1 MNDWLARLLFFCKI
15 EFSFSNLTILT
26 TLLMRLKSL
35 IAFAFS
41 CFFVFKVIAQKSPAK
56 FGNVSEK
63 DFANKIYPIDS
74 NASAVVIADIGSSEI
89 VGNSKSWFSL
99 EFKYY
104 RRVHILNKNGYDE
117 ANVEIPLYNDGDNE
131 EKLDNVK
138 AVTYNL
144 VNGKVVETKLDK
156 GGIFKDKL
164 DKHRTIKKF
173 TLPDIKEGS
182 IIEYQYTVSSDFLF
196 NLQPWTFQGQAPV
209 LWSEYNLRIPEFFGY
224 VFLTQGYRQY
234 DIYDKKDAR
243 TDFRI
248 QESRSA
254 GATENLNFAAN
265 VSDYRWVMK
274 NVPALKTEAFTSTL
288 KNHIAKIEFQL
299 SDYRYPLDPKP
310 VMSSWSKFSEDLL
323 KAEFFG
329 NSLDKNNGWLGDVM
343 NPLIAGS
350 SNNLE
355 KAKKIYAYVR
365 DNLTCTS
372 HSASDLDQPLRNV
385 LKTRNGTVAEIN
397 LLLIAML
404 KYVHIN
410 ADPVVLS
417 TRSHGYTNPIYPI
430 WSKFNYVICD
440 ATIDNKTYFLDAS
453 EPRLGFGKLTPDCY
467 NGHARIINA
476 DATPIEFL
484 SDSLLE
490 RKNTSLIAFI
500 NSKGEIE
507 GSLQQQPG
515 YYESHEIREKIKE
528 KGKDEFFKDV
538 KKVFTNDM
546 QLISSQVDSLDNLEE
561 NIAISYSFKLNQ
573 DKEDIMYINPMFGEG
588 YKENPFKSAE
598 RFYPVE
604 MPYTIDETY
613 SFNMVIPEGYMLD
626 ELPKSLIAK
635 LNEEG
640 DGRFEYRISES
651 MGNISM
657 RCRLQLKRAFYAP
670 EEYEMLREFFNFIVT
685 KETEQIVLK
694 KKK

>member
-1 MNDWLARLLFFCKI
+1 
-15 EFSFSNLTILT
+15 
-26 TLLMRLKSL
+26 MRLKSL

-41 CFFVFKVIAQKSPAK
+41 CFLAFKVIAQKSPAK

-63 DFANKIYPIDS
+63 DFSNKIYSIDS

-173 TLPDIKEGS
+173 TLPDVKEGS
-182 IIEYQYTVSSDFLF
+182 IIEYQYTVFSDFLF

-234 DIYDKKDAR
+234 DISDKKDTR

-248 QESRSA
+248 QETRGA
-254 GATENLNFAAN
+254 GATESLNFAAN

-274 NVPALKTEAFTSTL
+274 NVPSLKIEAFTSTL

-350 SNNLE
+350 NNNLE

-372 HSASDLDQPLRNV
+372 HNASDLDQPLRNV

-528 KGKDEFFKDV
+528 KGKEEFFKDV
-538 KKVFTNDM
+538 KKVFTHDM

-561 NIAISYSFKLNQ
+561 NIAISYTFKLNQ

-604 MPYTIDETY
+604 MPYTLDETY

-626 ELPKSLIAK
+626 ELPKPVIAK

-640 DGRFEYRISES
+640 DGRFEYLISES

-657 RCRLQLKRAFYAP
+657 RCRIQLKRAFYAAD
-670 EEYEMLREFFNFIVT
+670 EYEMLREFFNFIVT
-685 KETEQIVLK
+685 KEAEQIVLK

>member
-41 CFFVFKVIAQKSPAK
+41 CFLAFKVIAQKSPAK

-63 DFANKIYPIDS
+63 DFSNKIYSIDS

-173 TLPDIKEGS
+173 TLPDVKEGS
-182 IIEYQYTVSSDFLF
+182 IIEYQYTVFSDFLF

-234 DIYDKKDAR
+234 DISDKKDTR

-248 QESRSA
+248 QETRGA
-254 GATENLNFAAN
+254 GATESLNFAAN

-274 NVPALKTEAFTSTL
+274 NVPSLKIEAFTSTL

-350 SNNLE
+350 NNNLE

-372 HSASDLDQPLRNV
+372 HNASDLDQPLRNV

-528 KGKDEFFKDV
+528 KGKEEFFKDV
-538 KKVFTNDM
+538 KKVFTHDM

-561 NIAISYSFKLNQ
+561 NIAISYTFKLNQ

-604 MPYTIDETY
+604 MPYTLDETY

-626 ELPKSLIAK
+626 ELPKPVIAK

-640 DGRFEYRISES
+640 DGRFEYLISES

-657 RCRLQLKRAFYAP
+657 RCRIQLKRAFYAAD
-670 EEYEMLREFFNFIVT
+670 EYEMLREFFNFIVT
-685 KETEQIVLK
+685 KEAEQIVLK